1 MEQAIVEVRELT
13 KVFPTTEGGEKIA
26 VNHISFDVLPGE
38 IYGLLGPN
46 GAGKTTTLRML
57 SGLLTPT
64 SGSALLNGFN
74 AQTQREQAKRALGYL
89 TASTGLYQR
98 LTPRELLRY
107 FGELIGMGRPEIDA
121 RIATLV
127 EWLDMHEFANLR
139 CGSLST
145 GQKQRTNIARA
156 LMGDPPILVMDE
168 PTLGLD
174 VLTNRVVL
182 DFIRAE
188 GARGK
193 AIILSTHYLDE
204 AEDLCDRFGL
214 IHDGRIV
221 AEGDLDALRR
231 TAGKQRLRE
240 IFLNVCGQSEHVL
253 AELPESVG
261 WLGARPPASAGGS
274 DPRAAEGR
282 AS

>member
-1 MEQAIVEVRELT
+1 MHEPIVEVHELT
-13 KVFPTTEGGEKIA
+13 KLFPTTEGGDKRA
-26 VNHISFDVLPGE
+26 VDGVSFTVSPGQ

-64 SGSALLNGFN
+64 SGYAKLSGFDVRL
-74 AQTQREQAKRALGYL
+74 QREQAKRCLGYL

-107 FGELIGMGRPEIDA
+107 FGELIDMDRAGIGR
-121 RIATLV
+121 RIAELI
-127 EWLDMHEFANLR
+127 EWLDMGTFADLR
-139 CGSLST
+139 CGGLST

-204 AEDLCDRFGL
+204 AEAMCDQYGL
-214 IHDGRIV
+214 IHDGKLVGI
-221 AEGDLDALRR
+221 GDLATLQAQSGKRR
-231 TAGKQRLRE
+231 LSE
-240 IFLNVCGQSEHVL
+240 IFLKLCGQSEHVL
-253 AELPESVG
+253 SGVPE
-261 WLGARPPASAGGS
+261 AR
-274 DPRAAEGR
+274 AEG
-282 AS
+282 AA